1 MFVVMQDILDLFY
14 TFLWPFARVSAAIL
28 ASPIL
33 SARSVS
39 IRIRIIIAV
48 ALTAVIYPSY
58 DWPILDPLSG
68 GGILLLIE
76 QILIGLFMGFILQI
90 AFAAISAAGDFVAI
104 SMGLSFAMMADP
116 NNGHQTPVLSQLFV
130 IIATLIFF
138 VTGAHLVL
146 IELFLSSFA
155 LVPINESI
163 YNTDFLAAF
172 IEWTSIIFVGGV
184 MIALP
189 LMLTLLIK
197 NMAMGVVSRAAP
209 SLNVFAVGFPAA
221 MLVGFITL
229 VILMPSMSVGFE
241 NVWVDSFRF
250 IRTFLGDL

>member
-1 MFVVMQDILDLFY
+1 MFFVMQDILDLFY
-14 TFLWPFARVSAAIL
+14 TFLWPFARISAAIL

-39 IRIRIIIAV
+39 IRIRITIAV
-48 ALTAVIYPSY
+48 ALTAIVYPSY

-68 GGILLLIE
+68 NGILLLIE
-76 QILIGLFMGFILQI
+76 QILIGLFMGFILQV

-116 NNGHQTPVLSQLFV
+116 TNGHQTPVLSQLFV

-146 IELFLSSFA
+146 IELFLSSFM
-155 LVPINESI
+155 LVPIDQSI
-163 YNTDFLAAF
+163 YNIDFLDAF
-172 IEWTSIIFVGGV
+172 IEWTSIIFIGGV

-221 MLVGFITL
+221 ILVGFITL
-229 VILMPSMSVGFE
+229 VILMPAMSVGFE